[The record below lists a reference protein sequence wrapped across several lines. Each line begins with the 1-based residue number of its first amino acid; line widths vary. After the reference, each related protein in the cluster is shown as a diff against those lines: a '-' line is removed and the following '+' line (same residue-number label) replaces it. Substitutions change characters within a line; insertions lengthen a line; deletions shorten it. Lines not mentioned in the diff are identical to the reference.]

1 MKALIVVDVQSDF
14 CPGGSLAVTDGDQI
28 VKGINELVESDEYG
42 CVVFTKDWH
51 PKDHGSFASAHGAEL
66 FTMGELNGSPQM
78 MWPDH
83 CVQNT
88 EGAEFHKDLV
98 IPDWAKI
105 IEKGLDKKVDSYSA
119 FYDNDHKSST
129 GLAEY
134 LREMEVEEVA
144 VVGLALDYCAKFTAE
159 DSLNEGFK
167 TDILWDLTKAVNASE
182 ENINEIRLSLL
193 LLSSAH
199 KYLGHNEKE

>member
-1 MKALIVVDVQSDF
+1 MKALIVVDVQTDF

-28 VKGINELVESDEYG
+28 VKGINELVDSDEYG

-51 PKDHGSFASAHGAEL
+51 PADHGSFASAHGAEP
-66 FTMGELNGSPQM
+66 FTMGSLNGSPQM

-88 EGAEFHKDLV
+88 VGAEFHKDLV

-105 IEKGLDKKVDSYSA
+105 IEKGLDKNVDSYSA
-119 FYDNDHKSST
+119 FYDNDHKKST

-134 LREMEVEEVA
+134 LREMEVEEVS
-144 VVGLALDYCAKFTAE
+144 VCGLAGDYCVKFTAE

-167 TDILWDLTKAVNASE
+167 TNILWDFAKTVETDE
-182 ENINEIRLSLL
+182 EKINEIKLSFHLL
-193 LLSSAH
+193 QAARN
-199 KYLGHNEKE
+199 LGY